1 MTGVKLHK
9 RELTPENRYVN
20 KAQNIWLHLLLISCI
35 EAPLSSKKITIFLVP
50 DGTDRVKQLRISK
63 SLLILTVSLLS
74 ACLIFFFYMIQNY
87 YGIKA
92 KVPRL
97 SELQKENALQKEQI
111 LHMAQRIDQFTQ
123 EMSELKRLDHKLKVM
138 VNLETREGDEQYR
151 GVGGSDPVLLDPK
164 KRMAKVDRELVRAM
178 HRSLDHLN
186 SDIDSSKEDKTGL
199 QKFLENQKVLLASTP
214 SIWPTK
220 GWLSS
225 RFGYRTSPFTGK
237 KELHKG
243 VDISTRMGAP
253 IIASAD
259 GTVSFTGWDR
269 GYGRVITIKH
279 GYGLKTK
286 YAHLKKSLVKKGQY
300 VKRGE
305 TIALVGKSGRTTGS
319 HLHYE
324 VHLNGVPVNP
334 IRYVLN

>member
-1 MTGVKLHK
+1 M
-9 RELTPENRYVN
+9 
-20 KAQNIWLHLLLISCI
+20 I
-35 EAPLSSKKITIFLVP
+35 
-50 DGTDRVKQLRISK
+50 
-63 SLLILTVSLLS
+63 
-74 ACLIFFFYMIQNY
+74 CLFWMIQNY
-87 YGIKA
+87 YGIRA

-97 SELQKENALQKEQI
+97 AKLQKENVLQKEQI
-111 LHMAQRIDQFTQ
+111 LHMARRIDQFTL
-123 EMSELKRLDHKLKVM
+123 EMSELKKLDHKLKVM
-138 VNLETREGDEQYR
+138 VNLETREGDERFR

-164 KRMAKVDRELVRAM
+164 KTMAKVDRDLVRAM
-178 HRSLDHLN
+178 HKSLDNLN
-186 SDIDSSKEDKTGL
+186 VDMDSSKEDKTGL
-199 QKFLENQKVLLASTP
+199 QKFLESQKILLASTP

-225 RFGYRTSPFTGK
+225 RFGYRSSPFTGR
-237 KELHKG
+237 KEFHKG
-243 VDISTRMGAP
+243 IDISTRMGAP
-253 IIASAD
+253 IVASAD
-259 GTVSFTGWDR
+259 GVVSFTGWDR
-269 GYGRVITIKH
+269 GYGRVVVIKH

-286 YAHLKKSLVKKGQY
+286 YAHLKKALVKRGQH